1 MGFFNELFK
10 KKDNEKEELTQEA
23 ERAERE
29 TMIKGIG
36 ELDDMTVKEVMVPRV
51 DVTFVDSEIKL
62 EDFYDIIARDGYSR
76 YPVSEDNTDN
86 VIGVLYTKDLL
97 TKDIKNNFNVKEL
110 MREAFFVPDSK
121 HLDDLLREFKLKKI
135 HIAVAVDEYGGVS
148 GIVCLED
155 ILEVIVGEIQ
165 DEFDEEEEEIKQI
178 NESQYLVD
186 ARASIEDVNELL
198 KLDLEDEDFETIG
211 GLVFENFGRIPEDG
225 ESIEIEENI
234 FKVEQIDGHK
244 IEKILISL
252 KQN

>member
-1 MGFFNELFK
+1 
-10 KKDNEKEELTQEA
+10 
-23 ERAERE
+23 
-29 TMIKGIG
+29 
-36 ELDDMTVKEVMVPRV
+36 
-51 DVTFVDSEIKL
+51 
-62 EDFYDIIARDGYSR
+62 
-76 YPVSEDNTDN
+76 
-86 VIGVLYTKDLL
+86 
-97 TKDIKNNFNVKEL
+97 
-110 MREAFFVPDSK
+110 PDSK